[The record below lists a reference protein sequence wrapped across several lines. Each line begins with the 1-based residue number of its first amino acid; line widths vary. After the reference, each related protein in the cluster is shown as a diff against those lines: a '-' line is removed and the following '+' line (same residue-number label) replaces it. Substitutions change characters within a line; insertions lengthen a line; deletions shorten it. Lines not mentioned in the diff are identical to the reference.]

1 MKKIFSL
8 ICMATLALSF
18 VACSDDDEVGAEYNR
33 ASTISVVKSDVLFSA
48 SAGTG
53 TVVVKSQG
61 PITFS
66 SASDWCKA
74 TALND
79 STVQVSVD
87 NNETNSGRSSLLTI
101 KSGVDSVNVTVQ
113 QQGFYFQ
120 SDMGT
125 AVSLANGASR
135 EAFALNTN
143 GKTVVSTT
151 ADWLTASVEN
161 DSVVVSSAVNE
172 TGHMRQAYVKY
183 SFGEFKDS
191 VLVSQYDFAE
201 DIAGTYYLAFTN
213 ASTGKTSAFQANLV
227 ADEAGKLS
235 LILPDLGFTIPV
247 NFDAASCKLSIAA
260 GSYIGDY
267 QVDEN
272 TIYNMGI
279 VLGDSEAGYITWSPS
294 VTYSAA
300 FHNDEDG
307 TYAEFENDGS
317 WTYNV
322 NYLSLYAFSSKEFTG
337 DTRIGG
343 LMNMIAPYL
352 LKIDASGARKKMNVA
367 TPKLSIMK

>member
-1 MKKIFSL
+1 M
-8 ICMATLALSF
+8 
-18 VACSDDDEVGAEYNR
+18 
-33 ASTISVVKSDVLFSA
+33 
-48 SAGTG
+48 
-53 TVVVKSQG
+53 
-61 PITFS
+61 
-66 SASDWCKA
+66 
-74 TALND
+74 
-79 STVQVSVD
+79 
-87 NNETNSGRSSLLTI
+87 
-101 KSGVDSVNVTVQ
+101 
-113 QQGFYFQ
+113 
-120 SDMGT
+120 
-125 AVSLANGASR
+125 
-135 EAFALNTN
+135 NTN

-161 DSVVVSSAVNE
+161 DSVVVSSAANE

-183 SFGEFKDS
+183 TFGEFKDS

-213 ASTGKTSAFQANLV
+213 ASTGKTSYLNANLV

-247 NFDAASCKLSIAA
+247 TFDATSCKLSIAA
-260 GSYIGDY
+260 GSYIGDF
-267 QVDEN
+267 QADEN

-322 NYLSLYAFSSKEFTG
+322 DYLSLYAFSSKKFTKEKQ
-337 DTRIGG
+337 RH
-343 LMNMIAPYL
+343 Y
-352 LKIDASGARKKMNVA
+352 
-367 TPKLSIMK
+367 